1 MAQNK
6 KGDAAVTVGVP
17 AAEKRNRGVSYRGV
31 SKRPW
36 GRRYAANIT
45 DPGKKTRVWLGTFDT
60 PKEAA
65 RAYDAAARA
74 FHGTKAKTNFPLSVT
89 VDSSTFNLSS
99 GCGSSVGTA
108 ASFTDLKQN
117 YQSSRFAVGRGSLA
131 RDYQYLEALTAAQV
145 SYCEPSSQRGTVA
158 FFGGGDSVS
167 GCGILSESE
176 SESVF
181 NYNFNDVKQPINTTK
196 RLDLDLNF
204 PPPENM

>member
-1 MAQNK
+1 MAQNE

-17 AAEKRNRGVSYRGV
+17 AAEIRNGGVSYRGV

-36 GRRYAANIT
+36 GRYAANIT
-45 DPGKKTRVWLGTFDT
+45 DPGKKKRVWLGTFDS

-65 RAYDAAARA
+65 RAYDAAARE
-74 FHGTKAKTNFPLSVT
+74 FRGTKAKTNFPLSVT

-117 YQSSRFAVGRGSLA
+117 HQSRRFAVGGGSLA

-176 SESVF
+176 SEF
-181 NYNFNDVKQPINTTK
+181 NYNFNDVNQPINTTK

-204 PPPENM
+204 PPPPENM